1 TKSLLEG
8 VVASAAFVN
17 QGSDMVAGQG
27 MQQALL
33 AAQNGTHTFG
43 GVSAGRSRYPTGSH
57 VDVKNVSVLLGLS
70 NSIGNAAGNLTLG
83 GFVELGQGGYDSFNS
98 FANRPDVRADG
109 DLRYHGAGVL
119 ARQDFKAGAFVEG
132 SLRLGKARQ
141 EYSSSDLTSGGK
153 PTHYRRSSNYYGA
166 HLGAGWS
173 FGPFT
178 LSGQYLW
185 THQKGGT
192 VHLPSEPYQFDAM
205 NSQRLRIG
213 GQYQHAINDSAT
225 FQAGAAWEY
234 EFDGKAAGRIFG
246 RELASPSL
254 KGHTGIFNLGLRLK
268 PGQSKRLTV
277 DLGAQGYVGM
287 RRGVSGHVQ
296 LKYAF

>member
-1 TKSLLEG
+1 ML
-8 VVASAAFVN
+8 
-17 QGSDMVAGQG
+17 AGQG

-33 AAQNGTHTFG
+33 AAQNGTHVFG
-43 GVSAGRSRYPTGSH
+43 SVLAGRSRYPTGSH
-57 VDVKNVSVLLGLS
+57 VDVKSANVLLGLS
-70 NSIGNAAGNLTLG
+70 NNIGNAAGRLTLG

-109 DLRYHGAGVL
+109 DLRYYGAGVL
-119 ARQDFKAGAFVEG
+119 ARQDFKHGAFVEG
-132 SLRLGKARQ
+132 SLRLGKVRQ
-141 EYSSSDLTSGGK
+141 DYNSSDLTSGGK
-153 PTHYRRSSNYYGA
+153 PTHYRRISNYYGA

-185 THQKGGT
+185 THQQGGT
-192 VHLPSEPYQFDAM
+192 VHLPGEPYRFDAV

-213 GQYQHAINDSAT
+213 GQYRHAISDSAA
-225 FQAGAAWEY
+225 FHAGAAWEH
-234 EFDGKAAGRIFG
+234 EFDGKASGRIFG

-254 KGHTGIFNLGLRLK
+254 KGSTGIFHLGLNLT
-268 PGQSKRLTV
+268 PGQSKRWTV
-277 DLGAQGYVGM
+277 DLGAQGYAGK

-296 LKYAF
+296 VKYTF